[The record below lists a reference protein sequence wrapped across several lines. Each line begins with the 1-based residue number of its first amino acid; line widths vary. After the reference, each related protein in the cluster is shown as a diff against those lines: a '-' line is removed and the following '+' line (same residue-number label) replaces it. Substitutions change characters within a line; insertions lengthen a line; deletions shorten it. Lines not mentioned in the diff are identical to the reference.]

1 MVAFPTLLNVFLVIA
16 VGAVLRAIG
25 FITGEDWRGFERIT
39 YFVLFP
45 TMLMVTMATADLGS
59 TPFLAVGGT
68 LVLSLLTVALL
79 MLALRTLLAQWF
91 GLDGP
96 SFSSV
101 FQGSIRWNSFV
112 AFAMASSLY
121 GKQGAALCA
130 VAIAA
135 MIPLLNVLAVG
146 VITRY
151 AASTRPTNRQFLLT
165 LIKNPFIWSCLI
177 GLALRPMMTF
187 IPNLVLAPATMIG
200 QISLGAGLLA
210 AGGGLDMRTLG
221 RPQMAHMLASIAKL
235 VAMPLIASVFAAI
248 FGLTGIPLAVTLLC
262 MAVPTASASYILA
275 RQLGGN
281 ANLMAEILTFQT
293 LVGMVTL
300 PVLLTSFGPI

>member
-1 MVAFPTLLNVFLVIA
+1 MSSLSTLLTVFLVIS
-16 VGAVLRAIG
+16 VGAALRGSG
-25 FITGEDWRGFERIT
+25 FISRDDWRGFERIT

-45 TMLMVTMATADLGS
+45 AMLMVTMATADLAS

-68 LVLSLLTVALL
+68 LVLSLLTVALAI
-79 MLALRTLLAQWF
+79 LAMRPWLARWF
-91 GLDGP
+91 GIDGP

-121 GKQGAALCA
+121 GKQGSALCA

-146 VITRY
+146 VITRF
-151 AASTRPTNRQFLLT
+151 AGSTRPSNRQFVET
-165 LIKNPFIWSCLI
+165 LIKNPFIWSCVI
-177 GLALRPMMTF
+177 GLLIRPFIGFIPTF
-187 IPNLVLAPATMIG
+187 IVAPATMIG

-210 AGGGLDMRTLG
+210 AGGGLEFGHLRIPG
-221 RPQMAHMLASIAKL
+221 AAHWVSSIAKL
-235 VAMPLIASVFAAI
+235 IAMPLIASLFAS
-248 FGLTGIPLAVTLLC
+248 FFNLTGVPLAVTILC
-262 MAVPTASASYILA
+262 MSVPTASASYILA

-281 ANLMAEILTFQT
+281 APLMAEILTVQT
-293 LVGMVTL
+293 LMGMASI
-300 PVLLTSFGPI
+300 PVILDRFVVF

>member
-1 MVAFPTLLNVFLVIA
+1 MSALPNLVTVFLVIA
-16 VGAVLRAIG
+16 FGSVLRG
-25 FITGEDWRGFERIT
+25 TGLITREDWRGFERIT

-45 TMLMVTMATADLGS
+45 AMLMVTMATADLAS
-59 TPFLAVGGT
+59 TPFLAVGAV
-68 LVLSLLTVALL
+68 LVLSLLTVAAALL
-79 MLALRTLLAQWF
+79 VMRPWLERWF
-91 GLDGP
+91 DLDGP
-96 SFSSV
+96 SFCSV

-151 AASTRPTNRQFLLT
+151 AATARPTSRQLALT

-177 GLALRPMMTF
+177 GLALRPLMGF
-187 IPNLVLAPATMIG
+187 VPDLIIAPAAMIG

-210 AGGGLDMRTLG
+210 AGGGLEWSNLG
-221 RPQMAHMLASIAKL
+221 RPRIAHLLPSLAKL
-235 VAMPLIASVFAAI
+235 IAMPLIASIFASI
-248 FGLTGIPLAVTLLC
+248 FGVTGIPLAVTLLC

-281 ANLMAEILTFQT
+281 ATLMAEILTLQT
-293 LVGMVTL
+293 LAGMATL
-300 PVLLTSFGPI
+300 PVILTSLGAS